1 MTGLNSGNISKS
13 PISWWKSGLIGG
25 WWDKYPPNPIG
36 NRPVVERGKGTM
48 PIKGGEVQQDGRFR
62 KIEEESLE
70 NNKREKVVIEQY
82 V

>member
-1 MTGLNSGNISKS
+1 
-13 PISWWKSGLIGG
+13 
-25 WWDKYPPNPIG
+25 
-36 NRPVVERGKGTM
+36 VERGRGKM

-70 NNKREKVVIEQY
+70 TNKREKVVIEQY